1 MIRPDNLCPGAI
13 KYGVMER
20 YGLLAPFLGDGG
32 RSPEDRHSFK
42 KSAPGIVP
50 LLSQVSTLFVV
61 ALWSGAQFSSCMCQL
76 KLDVS
81 FTF

>member
-1 MIRPDNLCPGAI
+1 MIRPDNLCPRAI
-13 KYGVMER
+13 KYGVME
-20 YGLLAPFLGDGG
+20 GMVSWFLFLRDRG
-32 RSPEDRHSFK
+32 RSPEDRNSLK
-42 KSAPGIVP
+42 AAPGIVP

-61 ALWSGAQFSSCMCQL
+61 ALWSGAQFSSFMCQL